1 MAMILAAL
9 VLSISVKSLYFFL
22 MSLHP
27 KMFQDGTLQIIL
39 RFNGI
44 LHDIICTSPTEFPM
58 TKETMYLITDIFFDM
73 TKGGEGEYDAE
84 EASDLSQDAI
94 GLWYARGDNLLC
106 DKVSQAFGFPIIS
119 INATTNTLHPLTSY
133 L

>member
-1 MAMILAAL
+1 M
-9 VLSISVKSLYFFL
+9 YFD
-22 MSLHP
+22 
-27 KMFQDGTLQIIL
+27 K
-39 RFNGI
+39 
-44 LHDIICTSPTEFPM
+44 

-73 TKGGEGEYDAE
+73 TKGGEREYDAE

-94 GLWYARGDNLLC
+94 GLWYARDENHLC

>member
-1 MAMILAAL
+1 M
-9 VLSISVKSLYFFL
+9 YFD
-22 MSLHP
+22 
-27 KMFQDGTLQIIL
+27 K
-39 RFNGI
+39 
-44 LHDIICTSPTEFPM
+44 
-58 TKETMYLITDIFFDM
+58 TKETMYLVTDIFFDT
-73 TKGGEGEYDAE
+73 TKGGNREFDSE

-94 GLWYARGDNLLC
+94 GLWYARDENHLC